1 MTRQTGSARLAYRVA
16 KRSLDIACSGAGLVL
31 LSPLLAVV
39 ALAVRFSSQGPTLF
53 RQRRVGRDGRAFDIL
68 KFRSMRPDVGGPA
81 VTASGDRRVTSLGRF
96 LRGTKLDE
104 LPQLWNVLVGDMSL
118 VGPRPEVPEF
128 VARFPADYARIL
140 AVRPGITDFAALE
153 YLDEEAVLASSAES
167 GVHLRRTRAPR
178 QDCLLPPVP
187 GADVA
192 PDDLG
197 ILMRTVAA
205 LLRGTS

>member
-39 ALAVRFSSQGPTLF
+39 ALAVRFSSQGPALF

-81 VTASGDRRVTSLGRF
+81 ITASGDRRVTSLGRF

-153 YLDEEAVLASSAES
+153 YLDEEAVLASSADPES
-167 GVHLRRTRAPR
+167 TYLERVLPAKIAFYHRYLERMSLRT
-178 QDCLLPPVP
+178 
-187 GADVA
+187 
-192 PDDLG
+192 DLG